1 MSGEQ
6 LGSWG
11 PSTLGPVGQSSSY
24 SCSPDP
30 ISIILPS
37 PPCDS
42 WAVKWFIHSSL
53 MKVSS
58 YFTVF
63 LDTYLPSYLF
73 QKAFFPPKKLFL
85 KTRFIPERI
94 PLLITDLIL
103 AGKLLFFPLA
113 WRRAES
119 ISDNILDTAAWGLG
133 IPCHLPLVNGI
144 QLPNIPGFGV
154 H

>member
-1 MSGEQ
+1 
-6 LGSWG
+6 
-11 PSTLGPVGQSSSY
+11 
-24 SCSPDP
+24 
-30 ISIILPS
+30 
-37 PPCDS
+37 
-42 WAVKWFIHSSL
+42 

-113 WRRAES
+113 
-119 ISDNILDTAAWGLG
+119 
-133 IPCHLPLVNGI
+133 
-144 QLPNIPGFGV
+144 
-154 H
+154 